1 MASSP
6 DHEKEKIDDELF
18 KRMFETLGVE
28 SPIKT
33 NLDELLNLQKR
44 IDDHLLWNVKSETD
58 IKTIRSQI
66 KMRKKEIDKMRED
79 MRKLAAITEK
89 TK

>member
-18 KRMFETLGVE
+18 KRMFETLGVD

-44 IDDHLLWNVKSETD
+44 IDDHILWNAKSEAD
-58 IKTIRSQI
+58 IKTLRSQM
-66 KMRKKEIDKMRED
+66 KLRKKEIDKMKEE
-79 MRKLAAITEK
+79 MKKLAAITEK
-89 TK
+89 IK